1 MVKADFELVL
11 EKVFLVGDLAV
22 EAEELLLLLVEGL
35 AGVLA
40 SVLSSDHVLPTLMST
55 LFFW

>member
-11 EKVFLVGDLAV
+11 EKVFLVWDLAV

-40 SVLSSDHVLPTLMST
+40 SISSSDHVLPTLMST

>member
-22 EAEELLLLLVEGL
+22 EAEELLLLLIEGL

-40 SVLSSDHVLPTLMST
+40 SVSSSDMCYPR
-55 LFFW
+55 

>member
-1 MVKADFELVL
+1 MLKADFELVL

-22 EAEELLLLLVEGL
+22 EAEELLLLLAEGL
-35 AGVLA
+35 AGVLT
-40 SVLSSDHVLPTLMST
+40 SISSSDHVLPTLMST

>member
-22 EAEELLLLLVEGL
+22 EAEELLLVLVEGL

-40 SVLSSDHVLPTLMST
+40 SVSSSDHVLPTLIST

>member
-11 EKVFLVGDLAV
+11 EKVFLIGNLTV
-22 EAEELLLLLVEGL
+22 EAEELLFLLVEGL

-40 SVLSSDHVLPTLMST
+40 SVSSSDHVSPTLMST

>member
-40 SVLSSDHVLPTLMST
+40 SISSSDHVLPTLMST

>member
-40 SVLSSDHVLPTLMST
+40 SVSSSDHVLPTLMST